1 MALQFMDFAGVQ
13 PQVETLQLTKNPSLN
28 LQKTPDTSFSDL
40 VASFQTKEKA
50 PEAGVQNN
58 MNEKPVLSEEKP
70 ENVSAASEAEKE
82 NPKVS
87 ENVQQ
92 EESSEKEEKVIVKDF
107 AESSEKTEKKL
118 SVKDEKESQL
128 QKKSETKT
136 KNLVKKPS
144 DEDKI
149 QKDLHTSRIDE
160 LLQNADDFSQ
170 FVNNFENQEIKN
182 QVSLKND
189 EDFEIPQADFLNTE
203 GQISQSQLEYLNSP
217 VTEED
222 LKFNFEDDFQ
232 SKKNLSKFDKEGKIT
247 VEDLRTKSEK
257 VDFEALVKDAK
268 DEKSLKTELKFTG
281 ENTATITMEYA
292 QTDAQ
297 ADILSLNNQSAGA
310 QNSNFQ
316 QMLNNQIQANVPE
329 FVKAGNI
336 VLKDNNQGTIN
347 LVLHPDDLG
356 NVKIQLSLDGKTVQG
371 HIAVATKEA
380 MQVFKD
386 NAETLR
392 EAFIK
397 SGFENASFDVSYSGG
412 QNGQFGNG
420 EQFAQND
427 GNDLWGK
434 RTYSTG
440 GVEVFGDA
448 ESAEDFVNFES
459 NFGKNSVNIVA

>member
-13 PQVETLQLTKNPSLN
+13 PQVETLQLTKNPNLN
-28 LQKTPDTSFSDL
+28 YQKTPDSSFSDL
-40 VASFQTKEKA
+40 VASFQTKEKT
-50 PEAGVQNN
+50 PDSNLQNDL
-58 MNEKPVLSEEKP
+58 KQKQDFSEEKT
-70 ENVSAASEAEKE
+70 ESVKASETEKE

-87 ENVQQ
+87 ENVQ
-92 EESSEKEEKVIVKDF
+92 KEECYQAEEKISLKDF
-107 AESSEKTEKKL
+107 SETSEKTTPKL
-118 SVKDEKESQL
+118 SVKDEKEIES
-128 QKKSETKT
+128 QKKSGVKN

-144 DEDKI
+144 DENKI

-170 FVNNFENQEIKN
+170 FVNNFENKEIKN
-182 QVSLKND
+182 QISVKEE
-189 EDFEIPQADFLNTE
+189 EDFEIPEVDFANTQGE
-203 GQISQSQLEYLNSP
+203 VSQSQLEYLNAP
-217 VTEED
+217 VSSEDLDFTFEED
-222 LKFNFEDDFQ
+222 FGA
-232 SKKNLSKFDKEGKIT
+232 KKGLSEFDKEGKIT
-247 VEDLRTKSEK
+247 VEDLRTKSEEL
-257 VDFEALVKDAK
+257 DFETLVKDSK
-268 DEKSLKTELKFTG
+268 EEKPLKTELKVTG

-292 QTDAQ
+292 QNDAQ

-380 MQVFKD
+380 LQVFKD

-397 SGFENASFDVSYSGG
+397 GGFENASFDVSYSAG
-412 QNGQFGNG
+412 QGSQFGNG
-420 EQFAQND
+420 EAFAQND
-427 GNDLWGK
+427 GNELWGK

-448 ESAEDFVNFES
+448 DSADDFVNFES

>member
-13 PQVETLQLTKNPSLN
+13 PQVETLQLTKNPNLN
-28 LQKTPDTSFSDL
+28 YQKTPDSSFSDL
-40 VASFQTKEKA
+40 VASFQTKEKT
-50 PEAGVQNN
+50 PDSNLQNDL
-58 MNEKPVLSEEKP
+58 KQKQDFSEEKTESVKAP
-70 ENVSAASEAEKE
+70 ETEKE

-87 ENVQQ
+87 ENVQKEDSYQ
-92 EESSEKEEKVIVKDF
+92 PEEKISVKDLS
-107 AESSEKTEKKL
+107 ETSEKTTQKL
-118 SVKDEKESQL
+118 SVKDEKEIES
-128 QKKSETKT
+128 QKKSEVKAKT
-136 KNLVKKPS
+136 LVKKPT
-144 DEDKI
+144 DENKI

-170 FVNNFENQEIKN
+170 FVNNFENKEIKN
-182 QVSLKND
+182 QISVKEE
-189 EDFEIPQADFLNTE
+189 EDFEIPEVDFANTQGE
-203 GQISQSQLEYLNSP
+203 VSQSQLEYLNAP
-217 VTEED
+217 VSSEDLDFTFEED
-222 LKFNFEDDFQ
+222 FG
-232 SKKNLSKFDKEGKIT
+232 SKKGLSKFDKEGKIT
-247 VEDLRTKSEK
+247 VEDLRTKSEEL
-257 VDFEALVKDAK
+257 DFETLVKDSK
-268 DEKSLKTELKFTG
+268 EEKPLKSELKVTG

-292 QTDAQ
+292 QNDAQ

-380 MQVFKD
+380 LQVFKD

-397 SGFENASFDVSYSGG
+397 GGFENASFDVSYSAG
-412 QNGQFGNG
+412 QGSQFGNG
-420 EQFAQND
+420 ENFAQND
-427 GNDLWGK
+427 GNELWGK

-448 ESAEDFVNFES
+448 DSAEDFVNFES

>member
-13 PQVETLQLTKNPSLN
+13 PQVETLQLTKNPNLN
-28 LQKTPDTSFSDL
+28 YQKTPDNSFSDL
-40 VASFQTKEKA
+40 VASFQTKEKTPDSNLQNDLNQKKDFSDEKTENVKA
-50 PEAGVQNN
+50 PE
-58 MNEKPVLSEEKP
+58 S
-70 ENVSAASEAEKE
+70 EKE

-87 ENVQQ
+87 ENVQK
-92 EESSEKEEKVIVKDF
+92 EESNQAEEKISLKDF
-107 AESSEKTEKKL
+107 SETSEKTTPKF
-118 SVKDEKESQL
+118 SVKDEKEIES
-128 QKKSETKT
+128 QKKSEVKV
-136 KNLVKKPS
+136 KNLVKKPA
-144 DEDKI
+144 DENKI

-182 QVSLKND
+182 QISVKEK
-189 EDFEIPQADFLNTE
+189 EDFEIPELDFSNTQ
-203 GQISQSQLEYLNSP
+203 GALSQSQLEYLNSP
-217 VTEED
+217 VTDQELDFTFEED
-222 LKFNFEDDFQ
+222 FGA
-232 SKKNLSKFDKEGKIT
+232 KKGLSKFDKEGKIT
-247 VEDLRTKSEK
+247 VEDLRTQSEEL
-257 VDFEALVKDAK
+257 DFETLVKDAK
-268 DEKSLKTELKFTG
+268 EEKGLKTELKVTG

-292 QTDAQ
+292 QNEAQ

-356 NVKIQLSLDGKTVQG
+356 NVKIQLSLDGKSVQG

-380 MQVFKD
+380 LQVFKD

-397 SGFENASFDVSYSGG
+397 GGFENASFDVSYSTG
-412 QNGQFGNG
+412 QGSQFGNG

-427 GNDLWGK
+427 GNELWGK

-448 ESAEDFVNFES
+448 DNADDFVNFES

>member
-13 PQVETLQLTKNPSLN
+13 PQVETLQLTKNPNLN
-28 LQKTPDTSFSDL
+28 YQKTPDSSFSDL
-40 VASFQTKEKA
+40 VASFQTKENA
-50 PEAGVQNN
+50 SDSYVHNDLNGNHDF
-58 MNEKPVLSEEKP
+58 SEEKT
-70 ENVSAASEAEKE
+70 ENVKAFEAENE

-87 ENVQQ
+87 ENV
-92 EESSEKEEKVIVKDF
+92 EKKESYDAEEKISVKDF
-107 AESSEKTEKKL
+107 DETSEKKSSIL
-118 SVKDEKESQL
+118 SVKDEKESEL
-128 QKKSETKT
+128 QRKSEVKAKKLPKKS
-136 KNLVKKPS
+136 S
-144 DEDKI
+144 DENKI

-182 QVSLKND
+182 QISVKND
-189 EDFEIPQADFLNTE
+189 KDFEIPEVDFLNTE
-203 GQISQSQLEYLNSP
+203 GQISQNQLEYLNSP
-217 VTEED
+217 VTEDD
-222 LKFNFEDDFQ
+222 LDFNFEEDFQ
-232 SKKNLSKFDKEGKIT
+232 SKKSLSKFDKDGKIT

-257 VDFEALVKDAK
+257 TDFEALVKDIK
-268 DEKSLKTELKFTG
+268 EEKALKTEFKVTG

-292 QTDAQ
+292 QNDAQ

-316 QMLNNQIQANVPE
+316 AMLNNQIQANVPE

-380 MQVFKD
+380 LQVFRD

-397 SGFENASFDVSYSGG
+397 SGFENASFDVSYSAG
-412 QNGQFGNG
+412 QGGQFGNG
-420 EQFAQND
+420 EAFAQND
-427 GNDLWGK
+427 GNELWGK

-448 ESAEDFVNFES
+448 EGTDDFVNFES